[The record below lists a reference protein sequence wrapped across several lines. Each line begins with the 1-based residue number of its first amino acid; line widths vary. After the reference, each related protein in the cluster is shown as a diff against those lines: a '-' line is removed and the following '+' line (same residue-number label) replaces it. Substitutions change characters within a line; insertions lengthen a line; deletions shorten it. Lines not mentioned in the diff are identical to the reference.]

1 MLFIPYVNLL
11 FDLENC
17 CYNKIYNISI
27 DDGDFVEY
35 TIDKTVEKCTANY
48 PEFGDVY
55 YKLPSRIIRELLGLC
70 DGDGYKY
77 YNGEK
82 QLEAIRFEA
91 GEKWHDSQSYLC
103 VDQEKLFLQLDHL
116 NFKIFWT
123 VRLLRQATS
132 KALEKYPKLRSQN
145 DKCWLVWFED
155 RKLRTQLFSE
165 QVD

>member
-1 MLFIPYVNLL
+1 MLGI
-11 FDLENC
+11 
-17 CYNKIYNISI
+17 
-27 DDGDFVEY
+27 
-35 TIDKTVEKCTANY
+35 
-48 PEFGDVY
+48 
-55 YKLPSRIIRELLGLC
+55 C

-82 QLEAIRFEA
+82 QLEAIRFVA

-103 VDQEKLFLQLDHL
+103 VNRKKLLLQLEHL
-116 NFKIFWT
+116 NLQIFWT

-132 KALEKYPKLRSQN
+132 KALEKYPKLRSRN

-155 RKLRTQLFSE
+155 GELRIHLFSE

>member
-1 MLFIPYVNLL
+1 MLYHPKRNISWKN
-11 FDLENC
+11 E
-17 CYNKIYNISI
+17 CYNEIANISI
-27 DDGDFVEY
+27 DVNVGGFVNY
-35 TIDKTVEKCTANY
+35 TIEKAVEECTANY

-55 YKLPSRIIRELLGLC
+55 YKLPSRIIREMLGIC

-82 QLEAIRFEA
+82 QLKAICFKA

-103 VDQEKLFLQLDHL
+103 VDREKLLLQLDHL

-132 KALEKYPKLRSQN
+132 KSHEKYPKLHSRN

-155 RKLRTQLFSE
+155 GELRTQLFSD
-165 QVD
+165 QID